1 MNGVRAQANNFILDE
16 IDNNEALVNTIVIFP
31 PADAIQEF
39 RVQTSIA
46 PAEFGRAGG
55 ALVVTSIKSGTN
67 DYHGTLFWF
76 NRNKDLNAENFFT
89 SGPTPSF
96 VRNQFG
102 ASAGGPIIKNK
113 LFIFGDYQGLRQNV
127 PSGPSYA
134 TVPTDMMR
142 MGDFS
147 ELLNPSLT
155 TNLTLPTATTPG
167 VAPIYDLST
176 DGTVCNPWFPGHALR
191 RIPTALCNSWAM
203 ARSPTSS
210 PPTV

>member
-1 MNGVRAQANNFILDE
+1 M
-16 IDNNEALVNTIVIFP
+16 
-31 PADAIQEF
+31 
-39 RVQTSIA
+39 QTSIA

-113 LFIFGDYQGLRQNV
+113 LYFWR
-127 PSGPSYA
+127 
-134 TVPTDMMR
+134 
-142 MGDFS
+142 
-147 ELLNPSLT
+147 
-155 TNLTLPTATTPG
+155 
-167 VAPIYDLST
+167 LS
-176 DGTVCNPWFPGHALR
+176 
-191 RIPTALCNSWAM
+191 
-203 ARSPTSS
+203 
-210 PPTV
+210 